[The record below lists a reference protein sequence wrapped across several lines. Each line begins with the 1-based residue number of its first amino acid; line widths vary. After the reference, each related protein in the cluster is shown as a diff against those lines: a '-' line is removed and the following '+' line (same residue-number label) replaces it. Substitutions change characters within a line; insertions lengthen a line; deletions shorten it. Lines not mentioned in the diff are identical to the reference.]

1 MALRKR
7 MMKKSKL
14 VILDANVVI
23 NSHALKYWDPL
34 TNRYEIYLPATVLHE
49 EAFYFGGPHQEQ
61 PILLQQAIER
71 RIIQKLEASL
81 DDDRHLQSLIIPN
94 FVSRIDPGE
103 REALALL
110 KNPKFKDFYF
120 CTGDALPI
128 QLLSVLGLANR
139 GISVEKLLQEIGIT
153 KKLERHFTDAWFK
166 QQLTRGFQEKHL
178 WLKN

>member
-1 MALRKR
+1 

-23 NSHALKYWDPL
+23 HSHAQKYWDSV
-34 TNRYEIYLPATVLHE
+34 TNRYEIYLPATVLNE
-49 EAFYFGGPHQEQ
+49 EAFYFGGPHQEH
-61 PILLQQAIER
+61 PILLQKAVE
-71 RIIQKLEASL
+71 QKSIHMLEASL

-110 KNPKFKDFYF
+110 KNPKFKEYYF

-128 QLLSVLGLANR
+128 RLLSVLGLSDR
-139 GISVEKLLQEIGIT
+139 GVSVEKLLRDIGMT
-153 KKLERHFTDAWFK
+153 KKLERHFTDAWFQ
-166 QQLTRGFQEKHL
+166 QQLAFGLQEKHL
-178 WLKN
+178 WLKK